1 MNYMTAEHPFE
12 TPATREE
19 IADEIYAQRQVAA
32 TARIREALRLHLV
45 PVIDLLIEQIGDDMH
60 AVSPVEGYGL
70 DEMLQTLQE
79 WVK

>member
-19 IADEIYAQRQVAA
+19 IADKIDAQRQAAA
-32 TARIREALRLHLV
+32 TARIHAALRLHLA
-45 PVIDLLIEQIGDDMH
+45 PVIDLLVEEIGDDMH

-70 DEMLQTLQE
+70 DEMLETLQD
-79 WVK
+79 WLK